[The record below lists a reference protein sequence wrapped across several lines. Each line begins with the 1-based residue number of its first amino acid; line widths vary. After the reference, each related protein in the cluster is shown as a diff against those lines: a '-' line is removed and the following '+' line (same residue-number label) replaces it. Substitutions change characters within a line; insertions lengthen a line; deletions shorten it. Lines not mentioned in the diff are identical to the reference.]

1 MRDADARGGDIGLLL
16 TPRVGKGVPQGLSAV
31 CFIDV
36 MTLNVMTAERYLL
49 CGVVVLLDPWPQPQ
63 SFHVLPCAQ
72 RLNYVTSFETVIYRE
87 FSSGLEGCCTN
98 LGSNAIIQ

>member
-1 MRDADARGGDIGLLL
+1 MLAAAEVRGGASRLATSLTCSRCANRDADARGGDIGLLL

-63 SFHVLPCAQ
+63 SFHLAS
-72 RLNYVTSFETVIYRE
+72 RTSA
-87 FSSGLEGCCTN
+87 S
-98 LGSNAIIQ
+98 Q